1 MAFSQLI
8 LCVVTVSFRLLPSL
22 FFQPVSCRIV
32 GIPHS
37 FPVLY
42 GSGQA
47 VHPVIGVGVLIRFS
61 ALFRAVPVPVISV
74 TEVQQYL
81 SLCRH
86 GHKAGRTSVFL
97 IVILRLQAVSVTQRL
112 KGSAFVVVIRSQHVL
127 RSFRYLRQT
136 VQRVI
141 GVADRSSRAVGQAGQ
156 VAVAYSEQQNLY
168 SSASS
173 CNGKYAMNLPS
184 VSFPSQ
190 PHGHPPSS

>member
-1 MAFSQLI
+1 MD
-8 LCVVTVSFRLLPSL
+8 
-22 FFQPVSCRIV
+22 
-32 GIPHS
+32 
-37 FPVLY
+37 
-42 GSGQA
+42 
-47 VHPVIGVGVLIRFS
+47 PVIGVRVLIRFS
-61 ALFRAVPVPVISV
+61 AFFRAVPVPVVGV
-74 TEVQQYL
+74 TEIQQHV

-86 GHKAGRTSVFL
+86 VHKAGGTSVFL
-97 IVILRLQAVSVTQRL
+97 IVILRLQAVSVTQLL
-112 KGSAFVVVIRSQHVL
+112 KGSAFVVVVGGQHVL

-136 VQRVI
+136 VQCVMGI
-141 GVADRSSRAVGQAGQ
+141 ADRSSRAVGQAGQ